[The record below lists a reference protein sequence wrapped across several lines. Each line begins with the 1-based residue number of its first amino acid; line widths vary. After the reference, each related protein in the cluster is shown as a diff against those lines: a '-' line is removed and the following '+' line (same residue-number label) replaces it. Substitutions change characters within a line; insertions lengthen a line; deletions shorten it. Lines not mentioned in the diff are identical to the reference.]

1 MLNILVPLDYSPDS
15 KNALRY
21 AVNFAKQTQSNLI
34 IHHAMPLATPV
45 SDIPFEQFYLN
56 EEEEKLLIQESV
68 NNFFA
73 LNNINASSLNI
84 SYFINAAENATH
96 GIKAAFYNTNA
107 DIIIMGTHGA
117 SGIKKYIIGSNT
129 ANLIA
134 KYNMPVIAIPGNY
147 FFEPIY
153 HIVFASDLKNFEEE
167 LALMIPIAKIFQ
179 AVLDVFYFDYAT
191 DESEH
196 LMLQAEKLIRTHQY
210 KNIKITVNKGK
221 LDQQLS
227 NQIIANISYS
237 NTQLLAMFRG
247 NQGWLDKLLTGSTT
261 QQIVMTSRIP
271 VLIVKKSDN

>member
-1 MLNILVPLDYSPDS
+1 
-15 KNALRY
+15 
-21 AVNFAKQTQSNLI
+21 
-34 IHHAMPLATPV
+34 MPLATPV

-153 HIVFASDLKNFEEE
+153 HIVFASDLKNIEEE
-167 LALMIPIAKIFQ
+167 LTLMIPIAKIFQ

-237 NTQLLAMFRG
+237 NTQLLAIFGG

-271 VLIVKKSDN
+271 VLIVKKSDD